1 MDSLAWSSAF
11 LIFWSECQ
19 NLTKL
24 SEIPQM
30 ALLNSDKNVR
40 ISDSFVWNDTYDQN
54 VRISLG
60 IKEAWAKGS

>member
-1 MDSLAWSSAF
+1 
-11 LIFWSECQ
+11 
-19 NLTKL
+19 
-24 SEIPQM
+24 M